1 MDTDSNINAIYWYNM
16 YLGSE
21 RRLNILQEQYN
32 ALLLTIKRT
41 QRMDNPF
48 LSALNGV
55 SGNSVIGVETVNDP
69 QSKETNLKN
78 EFVMFLGAL
87 ITYLENPSH
96 ADALR
101 VIKKKGIVSTLFY
114 DHFCEFCAQYHME
127 QCSHVN
133 FGKQVSKLYQ
143 TFEDI
148 GFKKILNGRKYYVF
162 TIGNL
167 KKSLVSREIL
177 NMSFEIKDLLI
188 SEWLYE

>member
-32 ALLLTIKRT
+32 ALLSTIKRT

-101 VIKKKGIVSTLFY
+101 VIEKKGIVSTLFY
-114 DHFCEFCAQYHME
+114 DRFCEFCAQYHME

-177 NMSFEIKDLLI
+177 NMSFEIKDLRI

>member
-1 MDTDSNINAIYWYNM
+1 MDTNSNINAIYWYNM

-21 RRLNILQEQYN
+21 RRLRILQDQYD
-32 ALLLTIKRT
+32 ALLSTIKIT
-41 QRMDNPF
+41 QPMDNPF

-55 SGNSVIGVETVNDP
+55 GGNSVIGADSANDP
-69 QSKETNLKN
+69 HSKETNLKN

-87 ITYLENPSH
+87 IAYLENPSH
-96 ADALR
+96 ADALH
-101 VIKKKGIVSTLFY
+101 VIEKKGIVSTLLY
-114 DHFCEFCAQYHME
+114 DRFCEFCAQYHME
-127 QCSHVN
+127 HCSHVN

-148 GFKKILNGRKYYVF
+148 GFKKTLNGRKYYVF
-162 TIGNL
+162 TIEKL

-177 NMSFEIKDLLI
+177 NTSFEIKDLWI

>member
-1 MDTDSNINAIYWYNM
+1 MDTNSNINAIYWYNM

-32 ALLLTIKRT
+32 ALLSTITRT

-55 SGNSVIGVETVNDP
+55 SGNSVIGVDTVNDP
-69 QSKETNLKN
+69 QSKEINLKN

-101 VIKKKGIVSTLFY
+101 VIEKKGIVSTLLY
-114 DHFCEFCAQYHME
+114 DCFCEFCAQYHME

-177 NMSFEIKDLLI
+177 NMSFEIKDLRI